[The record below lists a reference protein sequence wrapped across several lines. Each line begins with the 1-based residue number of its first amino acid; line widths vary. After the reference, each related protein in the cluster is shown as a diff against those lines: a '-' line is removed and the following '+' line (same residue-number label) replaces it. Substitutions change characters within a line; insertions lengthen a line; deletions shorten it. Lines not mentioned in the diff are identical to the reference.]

1 MKNKVKITALLSLLT
16 ITLSIPVSVELFL
29 KGYQFPRAQEAESPI
44 SFTPSSGTH
53 RVGEPFIVKVD
64 LNTRGQRV
72 DALDLLINGVSLEVT
87 GFQTSLPSSLNY
99 IYGPENLLNR
109 VLTSIIADPI
119 NGFSNTSNQ
128 TVLELS
134 VKGLAYCAESRL
146 TLDPQF
152 SIVAS
157 QGENIIGTPE
167 DAVFNIEAPPG
178 VLNPEFTSPPT
189 AEAQLN
195 QAFYY
200 RAEAT
205 NPNNTYLNFQY
216 SNLPDWLVANG
227 PEISGVPYQTGTFLV
242 GIIVTDNE
250 GGSDCMT
257 LTITAVDQEEL
268 AISEVRADPVTFDSA
283 TISWR
288 TNRPATS
295 VVEYGKTTTYNKIV
309 VNYDLDQNHTLTLH
323 GLTPSTTYH
332 YRVKS
337 EDPYDQEI
345 AVSSD
350 HVFTTPHRV
359 PEQPILKINLKMEG
373 KRPMDNDHSVTITS
387 RDQAWWTVITPHGD
401 GYYPLPL
408 DSFPFV
414 DNKADI
420 LLKGYQ
426 HLQVRRE
433 VEFPPDTNEASV
445 DFGLLLTGDIA
456 PRSSPD
462 NYVNTLDYSILISE
476 MRPDVSEK
484 ESIADLNSDWVVNS
498 IDYSFMINN
507 FNKEGES

>member
-1 MKNKVKITALLSLLT
+1 MKNKVKITTLISLLI
-16 ITLSIPVSVELFL
+16 ITLSIPASVRLL
-29 KGYQFPRAQEAESPI
+29 LRGYQFPRAEEAESPI
-44 SFTPSSGTH
+44 SFAPSSGTH
-53 RVGEPFIVKVD
+53 RVGEAFIVKVN
-64 LNTRGQRV
+64 LNTHDRRV

-87 GFQTSLPSSLNY
+87 GFQTSLPSSLHY
-99 IYGPENLLNR
+99 IFGPENLFNK
-109 VLTSIIADPI
+109 VLTSIVADPV

-178 VLNPEFTSPPT
+178 VLNPEFTSPPE
-189 AEAQLN
+189 AEAQLD
-195 QAFYY
+195 QPFYY

-227 PEISGVPYQTGTFLV
+227 PEISGIPYQIGTFLV
-242 GIIVTDNE
+242 GIIVSDNK
-250 GGSDCMT
+250 GGSACMNLT
-257 LTITAVDQEEL
+257 LTVVNQEEL
-268 AISEVRADPVTFDSA
+268 AISEVRAAPVTFDSA

-295 VVEYGKTTTYNKIV
+295 VVEYGKTTVYDNIK
-309 VNYDLDQNHTLTLH
+309 VNYDLDQNHDLTLH

-337 EDPYDQEI
+337 DDPHSQEI
-345 AVSSD
+345 AISSD
-350 HVFTTPHRV
+350 QTFTTPHRI

-373 KRPMDNDHSVTITS
+373 KRPGDNDHPVTITS
-387 RDQAWWTVITPHGD
+387 RDGTWWTVITPHGD
-401 GYYPLPL
+401 GYYPLPF

-426 HLQVRRE
+426 HLQVRRV
-433 VEFPPDTNEASV
+433 VEFPSDTNEASV

-456 PRSSPD
+456 PRRSPD
-462 NYVNTLDYSILISE
+462 NYVNTLDYSVLVSE
-476 MRPDVSEK
+476 MRPNVSEK

-498 IDYSFMINN
+498 IDYSFMVNN
-507 FNKEGES
+507 FNKEGDS